1 MAITTLDQADAGRTY
16 PYLFDKSL
24 ANHNSQVAN
33 RYYSTWYHTG
43 SPGNPGANAAG
54 LSGAALTSP
63 VTGQLPLP
71 PASNNTYLH
80 SITHRQPNLNGPG
93 MALLVDRLWHNS
105 GFTITSTAA
114 QTVNSVTFPA
124 RDENGT
130 TNGDGVLVGVEVST
144 TTGAGTPGM
153 SMSYTN
159 QAGTAGRTAN
169 GIISGVASSV
179 QGSFYL
185 LGLAAGDTGIRS
197 IQNFTLSAT
206 WTSGTIHLVAFRI
219 LAALPAR
226 GVGVGG
232 NVFDYKT
239 MGLQRI
245 YDDSVPFILWIG
257 NTGVSRTLANV
268 RYTQG

>member
-16 PYLFDKSL
+16 PFLYDKSPNTYN
-24 ANHNSQVAN
+24 AQVAN
-33 RYYSTWYHTG
+33 RHYSTWYLSG
-43 SPGNPGANAAG
+43 NPGNPGANAAG

-71 PASNNTYLH
+71 PASNDTYLH
-80 SITHRQPNLNGPG
+80 SITHRQPNSYDPG

-105 GFTITSTAA
+105 GITITSTSA
-114 QTVNSVTFPA
+114 QTINSVTWPA

-144 TTGAGTPGM
+144 ATGAATPSF

-159 QAGTAGRTAN
+159 QAGTAGSN
-169 GIISGVASSV
+169 SNSIITGVASSNV
-179 QGSFYL
+179 GSFYL
-185 LGLAAGDTGIRS
+185 MGLAAGDTGIRS
-197 IQNFTLSAT
+197 IQDFTLSAS
-206 WTSGTIHLVAFRI
+206 WISGTIHLVAFRI
-219 LAALPAR
+219 LAVLPVR

-239 MGLQRI
+239 MGLQRM

-257 NTGVSRTLANV
+257 GGSRTLANV